1 MAVYEVQAPNGT
13 ILQIEGPPD
22 AKPQDILSYAETTAY
37 PQYLESIKPKP
48 ERGVGSLFMDSAKKQ
63 FGQMGST
70 FGDVIPGAIA
80 QGVADYAPESVS
92 NFLGAQGY
100 AERQRKEAMD
110 TARELEKKYP
120 TQYEDYRSVTGPGSA
135 AGYFA
140 ETAPS
145 VVAPWAAIGA
155 GAATG
160 AVAGSFL
167 PGVGTAIGATA
178 GGILA
183 GFGLAFGES
192 YQTLLEKTGKPQLG
206 ASLVAGGVN
215 AALERVGMGAALK
228 AVGGKAAKDAVVQN
242 IAKRFGL
249 GVVEGAAAEGLTE
262 GAQEAVNQAAASIV
276 DNNIDFFTSENW
288 TKILDSSIRGA
299 IIGGPVKGVSNVV
312 SGGQPTTDQGQTTT
326 AQGPETTEGT
336 KPETPVVRTA
346 EEEEAAKKRD
356 EYRDDLYNLG
366 WTDEDID
373 KVPVGELGSIA
384 SAGTHPDDYF
394 FKKAAGAS
402 TSAEG
407 TATETGGAT
416 GTEAG
421 ATAAEG
427 ETATESGGTTA
438 PVPEPGPTPLPE
450 PAPGPAPSPSPE
462 PAPVPAPA
470 PAPSPE
476 PAPVPA
482 PSPEPAPVP
491 APSPEP
497 APVPAPT
504 PSPEPAP
511 TPSPEPTPAP
521 VPAPA
526 PAPPAPGPTQIK
538 QAASIFEI
546 DPKVEKRIEAAVPGV
561 VDVIRQIHQRMFPG
575 TYLRLRI
582 GTNNPRSWGQYAP
595 YQNADVKQGAYP
607 SPAGRWSGTISLNLN
622 RIFKDTGGSQGK
634 KKPLATERGRMAVL
648 QSLFHELAHPLE
660 YHWIANLPKDQQLEI
675 FDQYV
680 KERNPNTLERLV
692 LTQAMLGKGALV
704 DKNTLASILS
714 RYKLSLSTYRNFMD
728 SEEKQAATGTF
739 SKSDADDVRSE
750 KYLGYTRNFS
760 EWVAE
765 TGAKWYAKELEG
777 LVPKTTFEKFQ
788 KSILDNLRSLYQQI
802 ASLLGITPTEGAF
815 QRLLR
820 KTYGIKIQTP
830 GLSSVQSDSRL
841 IYSAPATSK
850 GGVAAPS
857 IQESVA
863 PENVSRET
871 PEQTAK
877 INAANA
883 QIPADAKGWKGY
895 GDLVRNEPRG
905 MIPWFHKFMRSLV
918 GAEPGESLGKALLR
932 NTTLSN
938 EPFFARADTRNLG
951 KFLEGLLNSTGRVMG
966 IVTIGPLG
974 WNPVTKTFF
983 FHNGPKDNP
992 LLKIFEKVGIQN
1004 MEQAQIVFLAQR
1016 ELALR
1021 AAKQVGTVS
1030 KTGIMFRTVKDPTT
1044 GELKQVYITTPE
1056 LRAIV
1061 ASADKEILDASREF
1075 QAFNDKMVQ
1084 MAIDTG
1090 LIPASLGEK
1099 FKTLMYTPMYRA
1111 QDEAMKQDRN
1121 ITLGDDV
1128 YKAIRDPE
1136 SINAFNKQLA
1146 AGGAIH
1152 GNLYENVL
1160 RNYNAIVSAAVR
1172 NVAYQ
1177 ETARTLTD
1185 VKKAGGDDTIAE
1197 IVSKPGV
1204 DKETGRATITYRV
1217 NGEDKHMLI
1226 HDAPMFQAIA
1236 ALSPKEKNE
1245 FVRTVG
1251 FWTSLL
1257 RTGVTSTPGFQLT
1270 NLIRGLVEL
1279 KIKTGMP
1286 ITTILKGTLDS
1297 VSDVWNKKGAY
1308 SEIVG
1313 MTGFGGFGFGSGYR
1327 NQAEYMQR
1335 VYKSKEQPLNA
1346 WNNFARAFDKLEHIG
1361 EVTEMAPRLAY
1372 YNYLQTKKG
1381 GGLSKADAAW
1391 EAVNLVNYHRSGA
1404 GNGILGSVV
1413 SNLIPLTPFLTA
1425 RIQGLYRLAE
1435 TNTAGAPDTLIGKGG
1450 TAGITKQ
1457 IITRGAMVF
1466 AINAAVDFAYGDD
1479 DWYKKLSVKDRL
1491 SNMYVKVGDTI
1502 VALPR
1507 AFEIG
1512 ELFGAL
1518 PTLALD
1524 SIRKNDG
1531 HDIAQGVIEFG
1542 KKTFFLEVIP
1552 QFAKPIEEIY
1562 ANRNAYTGQDIETLA
1577 DKRKPKEER
1586 YDEYTSSLAKYAGQV
1601 SSAVGLSPK
1610 QVDALIRG
1618 YTGSMGMLFLTTVD
1632 GVTSAGGTRPAGVFG
1647 DPASVPG
1654 IIGNV
1659 SGVSRILKTEGQINN
1674 KFIGDFYEIKQKVT
1688 EIATSM
1694 TEAAKIGDMETIKK
1708 RADQMPAARGLYTAF
1723 NAANENMGKIN
1734 SQIDTIRRNPKME
1747 PEQKAALIERLTLVR
1762 GKLAEQMV
1770 DAANRAGVYR

>member
-1 MAVYEVQAPNGT
+1 MTNNLRRIAMENGVA
-13 ILQIEGPPD
+13 LD
-22 AKPQDILSYAETTAY
+22 PQDMPEKLVEKLLEKKKGGVPTQPVQQFTSMLDIT
-37 PQYLESIKPKP
+37 PQDKARFEY
-48 ERGVGSLFMDSAKKQ
+48 
-63 FGQMGST
+63 
-70 FGDVIPGAIA
+70 VIPGVID
-80 QGVADYAPESVS
+80 VVRDIH
-92 NFLGAQGY
+92 
-100 AERQRKEAMD
+100 RKMFPNTRLHMEVFSD
-110 TARELEKKYP
+110 PKKYGNSSWQWGANGS
-120 TQYEDYRSVTGPGSA
+120 TLSINLDKIMED
-135 AGYFA
+135 
-140 ETAPS
+140 
-145 VVAPWAAIGA
+145 
-155 GAATG
+155 
-160 AVAGSFL
+160 
-167 PGVGTAIGATA
+167 
-178 GGILA
+178 
-183 GFGLAFGES
+183 FGNN
-192 YQTLLEKTGKPQLG
+192 K
-206 ASLVAGGVN
+206 N
-215 AALERVGMGAALK
+215 A
-228 AVGGKAAKDAVVQN
+228 
-242 IAKRFGL
+242 
-249 GVVEGAAAEGLTE
+249 
-262 GAQEAVNQAAASIV
+262 
-276 DNNIDFFTSENW
+276 
-288 TKILDSSIRGA
+288 
-299 IIGGPVKGVSNVV
+299 
-312 SGGQPTTDQGQTTT
+312 
-326 AQGPETTEGT
+326 
-336 KPETPVVRTA
+336 
-346 EEEEAAKKRD
+346 
-356 EYRDDLYNLG
+356 
-366 WTDEDID
+366 
-373 KVPVGELGSIA
+373 
-384 SAGTHPDDYF
+384 
-394 FKKAAGAS
+394 
-402 TSAEG
+402 
-407 TATETGGAT
+407 
-416 GTEAG
+416 
-421 ATAAEG
+421 
-427 ETATESGGTTA
+427 
-438 PVPEPGPTPLPE
+438 
-450 PAPGPAPSPSPE
+450 
-462 PAPVPAPA
+462 
-470 PAPSPE
+470 
-476 PAPVPA
+476 
-482 PSPEPAPVP
+482 
-491 APSPEP
+491 
-497 APVPAPT
+497 
-504 PSPEPAP
+504 
-511 TPSPEPTPAP
+511 
-521 VPAPA
+521 
-526 PAPPAPGPTQIK
+526 
-538 QAASIFEI
+538 
-546 DPKVEKRIEAAVPGV
+546 
-561 VDVIRQIHQRMFPG
+561 
-575 TYLRLRI
+575 
-582 GTNNPRSWGQYAP
+582 
-595 YQNADVKQGAYP
+595 
-607 SPAGRWSGTISLNLN
+607 
-622 RIFKDTGGSQGK
+622 
-634 KKPLATERGRMAVL
+634 LATERGKTFL
-648 QSLFHELAHPLE
+648 LHTIFHELAHPIQFTWVASLSRS
-660 YHWIANLPKDQQLEI
+660 DQQAI
-675 FDQYV
+675 IDQYV
-680 KERNPNTLERLV
+680 KERNPTSAERIFLMQS
-692 LTQAMLGKGALV
+692 LYGDGLPINDKGLQEAL
-704 DKNTLASILS
+704 APFG
-714 RYKLSLSTYRNFMD
+714 LSLSTYKKFMKSRSKGTKLEEGVSDGNRDWVLYSRNFP
-728 SEEKQAATGTF
+728 
-739 SKSDADDVRSE
+739 
-750 KYLGYTRNFS
+750 

-765 TGAKWYAKELEG
+765 SGAKHFAKELQG
-777 LVPKTTFEKFQ
+777 LVPKTIFEKLQ
-788 KSILDNLRSLYQQI
+788 QSILNNLRDLYVKI
-802 ASLLGITPTEGAF
+802 STALGLTPTEGAF

-820 KTYGIKIQTP
+820 DVYGTRISTP
-830 GLSSVQSDSRL
+830 AFKNTMADKRL
-841 IYSAPATSK
+841 IKYKAPSLVPEMQGPAASIES
-850 GGVAAPS
+850 AAPG
-857 IQESVA
+857 
-863 PENVSRET
+863 NVSQET

-877 INAANA
+877 INAANK
-883 QIPADAKGWKGY
+883 QIPADAKGWADYKG
-895 GDLVRNEPRG
+895 LVRAEQRG

-966 IVTIGPLG
+966 VVTMGPLG
-974 WNPVTKTFF
+974 WNPQTKTFF

-1021 AAKQVGTVS
+1021 AAKQVGDVS
-1030 KTGIMFRTVKDPTT
+1030 KTGIMFIPEVDPTT
-1044 GELKQVYITTPE
+1044 GEIRQRYISTPE

-1061 ASADKEILDASREF
+1061 GSASKEILEASKEF

-1099 FKTLMYTPMYRA
+1099 FKSLMYTPMYRA
-1111 QDEAMKQDRN
+1111 QDEALKQDRN

-1146 AGGAIH
+1146 AGGAVH
-1152 GNLYENVL
+1152 GNLYENIL

-1217 NGEDKHMLI
+1217 GGEDRHMLI

-1251 FWTSLL
+1251 FWTGLL

-1279 KIKTGMP
+1279 KVKTGMP
-1286 ITTILKGTLDS
+1286 VTTILKGTLDS

-1313 MTGFGGFGFGSGYR
+1313 QTGFGGFGFGSGYR

-1425 RIQGLYRLAE
+1425 RIQGLYRLME

-1450 TAGITKQ
+1450 TIGITKQ

-1466 AINAAVDFAYGDD
+1466 AVNAAVNFAYGDD

-1491 SNMYVKVGDTI
+1491 SNMYLKVGDTV

-1524 SIRKNDG
+1524 SIRKGDG

-1542 KKTFFLEVIP
+1542 KKNFFLEVIP
-1552 QFAKPIEEIY
+1552 QFAKPLEEIY
-1562 ANRNAYTGQDIETLA
+1562 ANRNAYTGQAIETLA
-1577 DKRKPKEER
+1577 DKRKPTEER

-1632 GVTSAGGTRPAGVFG
+1632 GVASAGGTRPAGVFG
-1647 DPASVPG
+1647 DPASLPG
-1654 IIGNV
+1654 ILGNV
-1659 SGVSRILKTEGQINN
+1659 SGASRILKTEGQLNN

-1694 TEAAKIGDMETIKK
+1694 TEAAKIGDLETIK
-1708 RADQMPAARGLYTAF
+1708 RRSEQMPAAKGLYTAF
-1723 NAANENMGKIN
+1723 NAANENMGKLN
-1734 SQIDTIRRNPKME
+1734 SQIDIIRRDPRMS
-1747 PEQKAALIERLTLVR
+1747 PERKAELLERLTTAR

-1770 DAANRAGVYR
+1770 NAANRAGVYR